1 MAVQYGLIAD
11 MPAKI
16 GGSFQEGQR
25 NALAT
30 QAGQQE
36 QQMNALRIQ
45 QAQQEMGNQNALREA
60 YRSSGGDTGKLVE
73 NLKAQ
78 GMYEP
83 AMKLQ
88 KGVLDQQKADME
100 AKKAELEGHAKR
112 IEYTA
117 QVLSSSHDQASHDAN
132 LAQLAQEVGE
142 ENIRNV
148 PRVFNPQELQ
158 FIIKKGMTVK
168 DQAYQQMRAIDQAQR
183 EQQLAQTATYQQAQL
198 GLAGQ
203 AGRRQEQELRMK
215 TQEAGQPK
223 PMSEFQQYQL
233 SAKQEEKALK
243 AEDALANID
252 DTINDFQRLKSI
264 QEKTTTGPVAG
275 SAPITAIRKGLPFDI
290 GGGKNLQRLEKGY
303 ADLAV
308 KAIGAFKAG
317 GVTFG
322 AMSDSE
328 NKWIKD
334 TQEAI
339 NTDKE
344 INKEMLDHGLELLEG
359 RKRRI
364 QKSLGAG
371 SAQSTKQED
380 GSNDPEYQKYLRGE

>member
-1 MAVQYGLIAD
+1 MAVNWGLIKD
-11 MPAKI
+11 MPADI
-16 GGSFQEGQR
+16 AGSFQQGQK
-25 NALAT
+25 NALAMQT
-30 QAGQQE
+30 AGQE
-36 QQMNALRIQ
+36 QQMNALKLQ
-45 QAQQEMGNQNALREA
+45 QAQQKIGNQNALREA
-60 YRSSGGDTGKLVE
+60 YRMSGGDTGKLLE
-73 NLKAQ
+73 NLK
-78 GMYEP
+78 GSGDYES

-88 KGVLDQQKADME
+88 KGLSDQQKSEME

-132 LAQLAQEVGE
+132 LAQLAQDVGE
-142 ENIRNV
+142 ENIQNV
-148 PRVFNPQELQ
+148 PKVFNPQELQ

-183 EQQLAQTATYQQAQL
+183 QQQLAQTATYQQAQL
-198 GLAGQ
+198 GLGQ
-203 AGRRQEQELRMK
+203 QAEQRQQHEVQRKEY
-215 TQEAGQPK
+215 EAGQPK

-252 DTINDFQRLKSI
+252 DTIFDFQRLKDI

-275 SAPITAIRKGLPFDI
+275 SAPVAAIRKALPNI
-290 GGGKNLQRLEKGY
+290 ISGGENLQRLEKGY
-303 ADLAV
+303 NELAV

-322 AMSDSE
+322 AMSE
-328 NKWIKD
+328 KEGQWVKD
-334 TQEAI
+334 TQSSL
-339 NTDKE
+339 TTGKE
-344 INKEMLDHGLELLEG
+344 INKEMLDKGIKLLED

-364 QKSLGAG
+364 QKGI
-371 SAQSTKQED
+371 TPKQTTQEED

>member
-1 MAVQYGLIAD
+1 MPVQWGLIAD

-25 NALAT
+25 NALAM

-36 QQMNALRIQ
+36 QQMNALKLQ
-45 QAQQEMGNQNALREA
+45 QAEQEMGNQNALREA
-60 YRSSGGDTGKLVE
+60 YRTSGGDMGKLQE
-73 NLKAQ
+73 ALKAQ

-83 AMKLQ
+83 AMKIQ
-88 KGVLDQQKADME
+88 KGLSDQQKADME

-132 LAQLAQEVGE
+132 LAQLAQDVGE
-142 ENIRNV
+142 ENIQNV
-148 PRVFNPQELQ
+148 PKVFNPQELQ

-183 EQQLAQTATYQQAQL
+183 QQQLSQTATYQQAQL
-198 GLAGQ
+198 GLGQ
-203 AGRRQEQELRMK
+203 QAEQRQQHEVQRKEY
-215 TQEAGQPK
+215 EAGQPK

-233 SAKQEEKALK
+233 GAKQEEKALK
-243 AEDALANID
+243 AEEALANID
-252 DTINDFQRLKSI
+252 DTISDFKSLKDI

-275 SAPITAIRKGLPFDI
+275 SAPVAAIRKALPNVI
-290 GGGKNLQRLEKGY
+290 SGGEDLQRLEKGY
-303 ADLAV
+303 NELAV

-322 AMSDSE
+322 AMSE
-328 NKWIKD
+328 KEGQWVKD
-334 TQEAI
+334 TQSSL
-339 NTDKE
+339 TTGKE
-344 INKEMLDHGLELLEG
+344 INKEMLDKGIKLLED

-364 QKSLGAG
+364 QKGITPK
-371 SAQSTKQED
+371 QTTQED
-380 GSNDPEYQKYLRGE
+380 EGANDPEYQKYLRGE

>member
-1 MAVQYGLIAD
+1 MAVNYGLLD
-11 MPAKI
+11 TNMPARI

-25 NALAT
+25 NALAM

-36 QQMNALRIQ
+36 QQMNALRLQ

-142 ENIRNV
+142 ENIQNV

-168 DQAYQQMRAIDQAQR
+168 DQAYQQMRAIDQMQR

-198 GLAGQ
+198 GLGQQAGQ
-203 AGRRQEQELRMK
+203 RAEQELRMK

-252 DTINDFQRLKSI
+252 DTISDFKNLKDI
-264 QEKTTTGPVAG
+264 QEETTTGPYSG
-275 SAPITAIRKGLPFDI
+275 SAPVAAIRKGLPNFI
-290 GGGKNLQRLEKGY
+290 SGGEDLQRLEKGY
-303 ADLAV
+303 NELAV

-322 AMSDSE
+322 AMSE
-328 NKWIKD
+328 KEGQWVKD
-334 TQEAI
+334 TQSSL
-339 NTDKE
+339 TTGKE
-344 INKEMLDHGLELLEG
+344 INKEMLDKGIKLLED
-359 RKRRI
+359 RKIRV
-364 QKSLGAG
+364 QKSLGAY
-371 SAQSTKQED
+371 SYED